1 MMALSPS
8 DLNKL
13 AGVLGMLGSPHPG
26 ERDNAARLADRL
38 VGGRGLEWAE
48 LLAPKPAAWRPPTPP
63 PPSCDV
69 EADLRVCRAYPGLL
83 NNWERGFLRGLKPG
97 RPLSMK
103 QRGILSGMA
112 CKVRA
117 G

>member
-1 MMALSPS
+1 MMPLTPA

-13 AGVLGMLGSPHPG
+13 AGILGMLGSEHQG
-26 ERDNAARLADRL
+26 ERDAAARLADRL
-38 VGGRGLEWAE
+38 VRGKGLQWAD
-48 LLAPKPAAWRPPTPP
+48 LLAPKPTAWTLPP

-83 NNWERGFLRGLKPG
+83 NDWERGFLRGLKPG
-97 RPLSMK
+97 RPLSVK